1 MTTKNL
7 MSDKT
12 RYALAVT
19 QAKTNHG
26 LGLLLSLL
34 TIGLWLPFWGV
45 ITLVNKAKRDS
56 AMVMLSKIKAEI
68 DTAKESNS
76 TPGLNS

>member
-34 TIGLWLPFWGV
+34 SIGLWLPFWGV
-45 ITLVNKAKRDS
+45 ITIVNKAKRDS
-56 AMVMLSKIKAEI
+56 ATVMLSKIKAEI
-68 DTAKESNS
+68 DTSEEPNT